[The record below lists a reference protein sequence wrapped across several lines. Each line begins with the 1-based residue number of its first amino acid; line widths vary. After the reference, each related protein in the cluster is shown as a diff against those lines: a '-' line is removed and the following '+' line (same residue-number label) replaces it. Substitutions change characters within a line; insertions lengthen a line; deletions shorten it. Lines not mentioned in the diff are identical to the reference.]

1 MRKRCIPI
9 FFAAEDSNESSRP
22 ELTLAND
29 RNRGPNSSFAADVV
43 DALKNSPW
51 GVTLVVPI
59 LGAIMSSPV
68 ATTLKIAADLK
79 RRVVAAAKA
88 ADKSPHAFM
97 LEAIEHQTR
106 LDEQRRAFVA
116 DAVAA
121 RSEAFT
127 SGEGYASA
135 DVHRYLA
142 ARVRGD
148 RAKRPKIRT
157 WRK

>member
-1 MRKRCIPI
+1 MTS
-9 FFAAEDSNESSRP
+9 A
-22 ELTLAND
+22 
-29 RNRGPNSSFAADVV
+29 
-43 DALKNSPW
+43 
-51 GVTLVVPI
+51 
-59 LGAIMSSPV
+59 V

-97 LEAIEHQTR
+97 LDAIETQTR
-106 LDEQRRAFVA
+106 LDEERRAFIA

-121 RSEAFT
+121 RSEALK
-127 SGEGYASA
+127 SGQGYAAA

-148 RAKRPKIRT
+148 EATRPKARM

>member
-1 MRKRCIPI
+1 MGKIY
-9 FFAAEDSNESSRP
+9 P

-29 RNRGPNSSFAADVV
+29 RNRGPQLERIAMDAAG
-43 DALKNSPW
+43 ALNNDPL

-59 LGAIMSSPV
+59 IGAIMSSPV

-79 RRVVAAAKA
+79 RRVVAEAKA

-121 RSEAFT
+121 RSEALT

-135 DVHRYLA
+135 DVHR
-142 ARVRGD
+142 
-148 RAKRPKIRT
+148 RAMHR
-157 WRK
+157 